1 MNYGNIE
8 NSLNNDYNNNSNY
21 NYSLEI
27 SKDNCYINNN
37 PINNYLSDNNSNY
50 YNIDG
55 ENNDDFKKYRSKR
68 NKLCNLNNPKLIQAY
83 NEGYYGVN
91 NVPKQYYIYPRFA
104 NYKPKEERNN
114 EQFYEKQSTNNNY
127 YILKSIENNN
137 EYKSKHNN
145 NINSFNNNTFKN
157 NVNDEL
163 SSYLN
168 YPYPYPKLINL
179 SSNLFGKLHSI
190 DSKQNS
196 KLLNS
201 NNYIINQ
208 NEENLEKEKKS
219 QGINDIS
226 NQTFNK
232 KEDKNLSNKASEKV
246 IVSSNNK
253 KNKEKFGK
261 ESNYQY
267 DEIKNG
273 EKRINNYD
281 DYDLDNTGNFYYIN
295 NTITERSVP
304 YKNIPDNISIDD
316 EAEDKI

>member
-50 YNIDG
+50 YNING
-55 ENNDDFKKYRSKR
+55 ENNDDFKKYKSKR

-104 NYKPKEERNN
+104 NYKSKEERNN
-114 EQFYEKQSTNNNY
+114 EQFYEKQSNNNNY

-145 NINSFNNNTFKN
+145 NTFKN
-157 NVNDEL
+157 NANDEL

-190 DSKQNS
+190 DS
-196 KLLNS
+196 NS

-208 NEENLEKEKKS
+208 NEENLEKEKKR
-219 QGINDIS
+219 QGINDMS

-246 IVSSNNK
+246 IVFSNNN

-261 ESNYQY
+261 ESNNQY

-273 EKRINNYD
+273 EKKVNNYE

-295 NTITERSVP
+295 NNITERSVP

>member
-8 NSLNNDYNNNSNY
+8 NSLSNDYNNNSNY
-21 NYSLEI
+21 NYSLKI

-37 PINNYLSDNNSNY
+37 PINNYLSNNNSNY
-50 YNIDG
+50 YNING
-55 ENNDDFKKYRSKR
+55 ENNDDFKKYKSKR
-68 NKLCNLNNPKLIQAY
+68 NKMCNLNNPKLIQAY

-91 NVPKQYYIYPRFA
+91 NVPKQFYIYPRFA
-104 NYKPKEERNN
+104 NYKSKERNS

-127 YILKSIENNN
+127 YILKSIENNY
-137 EYKSKHNN
+137 EHKSNH
-145 NINSFNNNTFKN
+145 NNNTFKN
-157 NVNDEL
+157 NANDEL

-179 SSNLFGKLHSI
+179 STNLFGKLHSI

-201 NNYIINQ
+201 NNNIINQ

-219 QGINDIS
+219 QGKNDMS

-246 IVSSNNK
+246 IVSPNINE
-253 KNKEKFGK
+253 NKEKFGK

-267 DEIKNG
+267 DEIKNS
-273 EKRINNYD
+273 KNRVNNYE
-281 DYDLDNTGNFYYIN
+281 DYDLNDTGNFYYIN

-304 YKNIPDNISIDD
+304 YKNIADNISIDD
-316 EAEDKI
+316 DAEDKI